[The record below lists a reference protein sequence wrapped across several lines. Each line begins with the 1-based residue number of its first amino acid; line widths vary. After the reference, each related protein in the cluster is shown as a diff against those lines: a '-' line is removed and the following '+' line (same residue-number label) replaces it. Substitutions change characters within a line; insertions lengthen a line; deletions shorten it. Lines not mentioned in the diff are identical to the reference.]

1 MKYLCITTRK
11 EATEMTLYI
20 NQLKRGAKAWAV
32 WTLAIGF
39 MLLVCVMMFPEMK
52 NEMEGVTA
60 VFANMGGFTA
70 AFGMDKLSFGELM
83 GFYGIECGNILGL
96 GGGFF
101 AALTGISLL
110 ANEEKE
116 HTAEFLLTHPV
127 SRACVLWQKLLSA
140 VTQIVLMNVVIVGIS
155 LLSAAIVGESY
166 EMREF
171 LLLHTAYLVLQ
182 LEICCICF
190 GISAFIR
197 RGSIGIGLGLSLV
210 LYFMNIVCNIS
221 EKAEALK
228 YITPYAY
235 AEASNIIS
243 ESEIDTGLM
252 LIGTAIAVVCAVI
265 GFAKY
270 CKKDI
275 AA

>member
-1 MKYLCITTRK
+1 
-11 EATEMTLYI
+11 MTLYI

-32 WTLAIGF
+32 WTLSIGF
-39 MLLVCVMMFPEMK
+39 MMLVCVMMFPEMK

-127 SRACVLWQKLLSA
+127 SRGSVLWQKLLSA
-140 VTQIVLMNVVIVGIS
+140 VTQIVLMNAVIVGIS

-171 LLLHTAYLVLQ
+171 WLLHSAYLVLQ
-182 LEICCICF
+182 LEIACICF

-197 RGSIGIGLGLSLV
+197 RGSIGIGLGLSLA

-252 LIGTAIAVVCAVI
+252 LIGAAISVVCAAI
-265 GFAKY
+265 GFVKY